1 MKISIITTTYN
12 SASTVADTLR
22 SVLAQTYKDID
33 YIVVDGAS
41 SDSTLDII
49 KEYEPKFGGRMRW
62 VSGKDGGVYE
72 AMNKG
77 IRMAKGDVIGFLNSD
92 DFYYD
97 ERVLEDINAAMDGQ
111 PVDCVYGDLKFV
123 KADDTS
129 CVVRIWKGSQYKKGA
144 FRRGW
149 HPAHPTF
156 YARRECFERLGV
168 FNTRFP
174 VSADFDL
181 MLRFIEV
188 GGLRNLYVPRYFIM
202 MRKGGE
208 STGSLRNIIR
218 GNLAI
223 MRTLRENGYHTS
235 PFIVMR
241 RLLHKVWVTMQGRL
255 RPAHV
260 KNIEH

>member
-1 MKISIITTTYN
+1 MKISLITTTFN
-12 SASTVADTLR
+12 SSATVAETFN
-22 SVLAQTYKDID
+22 SVLAQTFQNIE

-41 SDSTLDII
+41 KDNTLDII
-49 KEYEPKFGGRMRW
+49 KEYEPRFGGKMRW
-62 VSGKDGGVYE
+62 ISEKDSGVYD

-77 IRMAKGDVIGFLNSD
+77 LRMVTGDVVGFLNSD

-97 ERVLEDINAAMDGQ
+97 ERVLEDVNRAMEDQ

-129 CVVRIWKGSQYKKGA
+129 SIVRIWRGSQYKKGA

-156 YARRECFERLGV
+156 YARRECYEKLGV
-168 FNTRFP
+168 FNTNFP
-174 VSADFDL
+174 ISADFDL
-181 MLRFIEV
+181 MLRFIEK
-188 GGLRNLYVPRYFIM
+188 GKLRNCYIHRYFIM
-202 MRKGGE
+202 MRVGGE

-223 MRTLRENGYHTS
+223 MRALRENGYRTS
-235 PFIVMR
+235 PLIVMR
-241 RLLHKVWVTMQGRL
+241 RMMRKVWETMQGRL
-255 RPAHV
+255 RLAHIIKV
-260 KNIEH
+260 